1 MGVLAEELLKHGLP
15 VIFLDTQDEYSQFV
29 KQHGGTVVEPGKNF
43 TIRISSLT
51 ESELLDL
58 LPEAMKKSALQ
69 SDIVAKA
76 FGELQ
81 VQRQNDE
88 IAKFNLDDLLV
99 KIAEVAP
106 ALVANKG
113 EIP

>member
-1 MGVLAEELLKHGLP
+1 MLKRESIQRHVFICGTTGSGKSYAMGVLAEELLKHGLP

-58 LPEAMKKSALQ
+58 LPEAMKKERTAIRHSCQ
-69 SDIVAKA
+69 G
-76 FGELQ
+76 FW
-81 VQRQNDE
+81 
-88 IAKFNLDDLLV
+88 
-99 KIAEVAP
+99 
-106 ALVANKG
+106 
-113 EIP
+113 